1 MNKIFDPA
9 STFKFTPADFVPFKD
24 REICEKL
31 RKISGTD
38 LEKRN
43 LLHDGQHPEFNIR
56 VMMNPHPVLIATLFS
71 RIKEASE
78 KGKKIT
84 LILGNPEPD
93 TYIPL
98 AQLINYFKV
107 DCSNVHL
114 FAMDEW
120 ADQDGNI
127 APETYQAG
135 FAHSMLKYLVYQIDE
150 KLRMPMKNVHYPTTK
165 NINSYSDM
173 ITDCGEGGADI
184 CSSSPG
190 WTGHMAFIDPVPEFF
205 PEGFDATG
213 KVAPTKE
220 QIDEWLNM
228 KARIVKLHPLTVAQ
242 NSLHGVFGQSG
253 YIADVPPKAATIG
266 PVDVKNARERIEVHA
281 LLTNCTFSSWQRM
294 TSRLVLHGP
303 VTPLVPSSMLQ
314 LMKTQVLVSDELAA
328 PFDCWE
334 KVGY

>member
-1 MNKIFDPA
+1 MTKFEPA
-9 STFKFTPADFVPFKD
+9 STFNFTPASFVPFKD

-38 LEKRN
+38 LEK
-43 LLHDGQHPEFNIR
+43 HTKADQHPEFNIK

-107 DCSNVHL
+107 DCKNVHL

-150 KLRMPMKNVHYPTTK
+150 KLRMPLENVHYPTTK

-190 WTGHMAFIDPVPEFF
+190 WTGHMAFIDPVPDFF
-205 PEGFDATG
+205 PEGFDPA
-213 KVAPTKE
+213 VEPTKA

-228 KARIVKLHPLTVAQ
+228 KARIVDLHPLTVAQ

-266 PVDVKNARERIEVHA
+266 PIDVKNARERIEVHA
-281 LLTNCTFSSWQRM
+281 LLTNGTFSSWQRM

-303 VTPLVPSSMLQ
+303 VTPLIPSSMLQ

-328 PFDCWE
+328 PFECWE

>member
-1 MNKIFDPA
+1 MNIKFDPP
-9 STFKFTPADFVPFKD
+9 TDFNFIPGDYVPFKD
-24 REICEKL
+24 REVCERL
-31 RKISGTD
+31 RKISGKD
-38 LEKRN
+38 LEK
-43 LLHDGQHPEFNIR
+43 HPNPDFKIK
-56 VMMNPHPVLIATLFS
+56 VMMNPHPVLIATLFA

-78 KGKKIT
+78 NNRKIT
-84 LILGNPEPD
+84 LILGNPEPE

-98 AQLINYFKV
+98 AQLINYFQEDCKKV
-107 DCSNVHL
+107 HI

-120 ADQDGNI
+120 ADDQGNI
-127 APETYQAG
+127 APETYKAG

-150 KLRMPMKNVHYPTTK
+150 KLRMPLENVHYPTNK

-173 ITDCGEGGADI
+173 ITECGEGGADI

-190 WTGHMAFIDPVPEFF
+190 WTGHMAFIDPVSDFIKDNME
-205 PEGFDATG
+205 EYL
-213 KVAPTKE
+213 E
-220 QIDEWLNM
+220 Q
-228 KARIVKLHPLTVAQ
+228 KARIVTLHPLTVAQ

-253 YIADVPPKAATIG
+253 YVADVPPKAATIG

-281 LLTNCTFSSWQRM
+281 LLTNNTFSSWQRM

-314 LMKTQVLVSDELAA
+314 LMKTQVYVSEEIAA
-328 PFDCWE
+328 PFECWE

>member
-1 MNKIFDPA
+1 MSKIFDPA
-9 STFKFTPADFVPFKD
+9 TTFKFTPADFVPFKD

-38 LEKRN
+38 LEKHTRA
-43 LLHDGQHPEFNIR
+43 DQHPEFNIK

-107 DCSNVHL
+107 DCRNVHL

-150 KLRMPMKNVHYPTTK
+150 KLRMPLENVHYPTTK
-165 NINSYSDM
+165 NIGSYSDM

-190 WTGHMAFIDPVPEFF
+190 WTGHMAFIDPVQDFF
-205 PEGFDATG
+205 PEGFDG
-213 KVAPTKE
+213 SKEPTKA

-228 KARIVKLHPLTVAQ
+228 KARIVNLHPLTVAQ

-294 TSRLVLHGP
+294 TSRLVIHGP
-303 VTPLVPSSMLQ
+303 VTPLIPSSMFQ
-314 LMKTQVLVSDELAA
+314 IMKTQVYVSEELAA

>member
-1 MNKIFDPA
+1 MTNLFEPA
-9 STFKFTPADFVPFKD
+9 SDFKFKPADFVPFKD
-24 REICEKL
+24 RELCEKL

-38 LEKRN
+38 LEKHAN
-43 LLHDGQHPEFNIR
+43 PNFKIK

-78 KGKKIT
+78 NGKKIT

-107 DCSNVHL
+107 DCRNVHL

-127 APETYQAG
+127 APETYKAG

-150 KLRMPMKNVHYPTTK
+150 KLRMPLSNVHYPTNK

-190 WTGHMAFIDPVPEFF
+190 WTGHMAFIDPVADFF
-205 PEGFDATG
+205 PAGFDPN
-213 KVAPTKE
+213 VEPTKA

-228 KARIVKLHPLTVAQ
+228 KARIVDLHPLTVAQ

-281 LLTNCTFSSWQRM
+281 LLTNGTFSSWQRM

-303 VTPLVPSSMLQ
+303 VTPLIPSSMLQ
-314 LMKTQVLVSDELAA
+314 LMDTQVYVSEELAA

>member
-9 STFKFTPADFVPFKD
+9 TDFNFTPASYVPFKD
-24 REICEKL
+24 RELCEKL

-38 LEKRN
+38 LEKHSN
-43 LLHDGQHPEFNIR
+43 PDFNIK

-78 KGKKIT
+78 NGKKIT

-107 DCSNVHL
+107 DCKNVHI

-127 APETYQAG
+127 APETYKAG

-150 KLRMPMKNVHYPTTK
+150 KLRMPLSNVHYPTNK
-165 NINSYSDM
+165 NIANYSDM
-173 ITDCGEGGADI
+173 ITECGEGGADI

-190 WTGHMAFIDPVPEFF
+190 WTGHMAFIDPVPDFF
-205 PEGFDATG
+205 PAGFDPN
-213 KVAPTKE
+213 VEPTKA

-228 KARIVKLHPLTVAQ
+228 KARIVDLHPLTVAQ

-281 LLTNCTFSSWQRM
+281 LLTNGTFSSWQRM

-303 VTPLVPSSMLQ
+303 VTPLIPSSMLQ
-314 LMKTQVLVSDELAA
+314 LMKTQVYVSEELAA

>member
-1 MNKIFDPA
+1 MSKIFDPA
-9 STFKFTPADFVPFKD
+9 TEFAFKPASFVPFKD
-24 REICEKL
+24 RELCEKL

-38 LEKRN
+38 LEKHTRA
-43 LLHDGQHPEFNIR
+43 DQHPEFNIK
-56 VMMNPHPVLIATLFS
+56 VMMNPHPVLIATLFA

-107 DCSNVHL
+107 DCKNVHL

-120 ADQDGNI
+120 ADQDGHI

-150 KLRMPMKNVHYPTTK
+150 KLRMPLENVHYPTTK
-165 NINSYSDM
+165 NIGSYSDM

-190 WTGHMAFIDPVPEFF
+190 WTGHMAFIDPVPDFF
-205 PEGFDATG
+205 PAGFDPS
-213 KVAPTKE
+213 VEPTKA

-228 KARIVKLHPLTVAQ
+228 KARIVDLHPLTVAQ

-266 PVDVKNARERIEVHA
+266 PIDVKNARERIEVHA
-281 LLTNCTFSSWQRM
+281 LLTNGTFSSWQRM

-314 LMKTQVLVSDELAA
+314 TMKTQVLVSDELAA
-328 PFDCWE
+328 PFECWE